1 MAKRRTYSEPE
12 IYSKKRYN
20 QKTLIREREYGFYWY
35 SWIWHLARPV
45 LIFLCAMV
53 VVVGLAANG
62 WFYVYD
68 HMLKPVNPQDSDT
81 VTFKIAQGDSISTI
95 ASNLVEQHLLRSETL
110 FKYSIMFNGLTSLIH
125 YGDYQISPN
134 MDANQI
140 ISLLTSGSDTAERT
154 ITIIPGWTVTDIA
167 AYFVKIG
174 ALPNANEFLQ
184 LCNDSLTFK
193 NYYTIQQAAENR
205 GLAGRKYVLEGYL
218 APDTYRVF
226 TNASAESLIHTL
238 MDQTD
243 VVINTVF
250 NADDSAGK
258 YQTTLTQDQT
268 IILASMIEKEAK
280 AKGDFAKVSA
290 VFHNRLAAGMR
301 LESDPTVKYVLGVQN
316 YILTPEQLA
325 TDSPY
330 NTYVVAGLPVGP
342 ICNPSQAA
350 IEAALYPDL
359 TYIDE
364 KYLYFCSKGP
374 EASDLQ
380 FSKTL
385 AEHNAAVAQYRP
397 LWEAYDAKLAANA
410 TPAPSAP

>member
-193 NYYTIQQAAENR
+193 NYYTILTGHNFLLYFRNTFVVVVLSLTLILIFSSLAAYALANWKTKLSHWVFLFIIAGMMLPIRIASIRLLEIIR
-205 GLAGRKYVLEGYL
+205 ALGLDNTMWSLPPVYL
-218 APDTYRVF
+218 AMSIPIGVF
-226 TNASAESLIHTL
+226 ILTGFVRQIPHELIE
-238 MDQTD
+238 
-243 VVINTVF
+243 
-250 NADDSAGK
+250 AGFVDGAGHGRIF
-258 YQTTLTQDQT
+258 LT
-268 IILASMIEKEAK
+268 IIVPMLRPALATVGIYNLVPIWN
-280 AKGDFAKVSA
+280 DLWFPLI
-290 VFHNRLAAGMR
+290 FITRD
-301 LESDPTVKYVLGVQN
+301 SDKTLILGVQN
-316 YILTPEQLA
+316 MFGQYFTDWSKVLALLTLSA
-325 TDSPY
+325 
-330 NTYVVAGLPVGP
+330 LPVILLYLSMSKQFIKGLT
-342 ICNPSQAA
+342 AG
-350 IEAALYPDL
+350 AL
-359 TYIDE
+359 
-364 KYLYFCSKGP
+364 KG
-374 EASDLQ
+374 
-380 FSKTL
+380 
-385 AEHNAAVAQYRP
+385 
-397 LWEAYDAKLAANA
+397 
-410 TPAPSAP
+410 